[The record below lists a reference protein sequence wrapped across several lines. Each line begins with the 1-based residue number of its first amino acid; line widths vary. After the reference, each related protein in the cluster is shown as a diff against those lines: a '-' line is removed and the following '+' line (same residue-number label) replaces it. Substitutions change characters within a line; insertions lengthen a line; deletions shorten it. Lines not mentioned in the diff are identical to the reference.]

1 MVDRRGGVV
10 KAYIRATDQS
20 IKAGACL
27 NNVQIEKKNG
37 NYGEYNLISAYQI
50 AA

>member
-1 MVDRRGGVV
+1 L
-10 KAYIRATDQS
+10 
-20 IKAGACL
+20 C
-27 NNVQIEKKNG
+27 NVHIEKKKN